1 MCCFTISA
9 AYLNPAASQGLHQ
22 RPAEGPRPG
31 GGLPP
36 PAHLR
41 PAPAG
46 RPLAARRGA
55 APAAPLPP
63 GTAAGAAVPA
73 AGARQRALLRRAGP
87 HTAGA
92 GWVCSPTFVDRRLFL
107 LSSWVLFSSTG
118 KAGTI
123 PSSSAGV
130 GGEGEAGLVRGL
142 SGRPQPP
149 PAAGGK
155 GKASPFLP
163 PGSSLQRNKMNR
175 SVLFFI
181 FYFF

>member
-92 GWVCSPTFVDRRLFL
+92 GWVCSPTFVDRRFFL
-107 LSSWVLFSSTG
+107 LSSWGLFSNG
-118 KAGTI
+118 KSGDNSVVLGRGWGGGGGWPGAG
-123 PSSSAGV
+123 PF
-130 GGEGEAGLVRGL
+130 R
-142 SGRPQPP
+142 PP
-149 PAAGGK
+149 PASPCSRGK
-155 GKASPFLP
+155 GKGLAVP
-163 PGSSLQRNKMNR
+163 PTWQQPPKK
-175 SVLFFI
+175 
-181 FYFF
+181 